1 VHSLSLAER
10 CSDLHNSLNGLES
23 DTRMVSSIA
32 IAIFS
37 GAVLVLAIIQYAAT
51 STLSPLNVKTNDKF
65 PKVELAQRV
74 FGLFYL
80 VAAVVR
86 YPALQCS
93 VPC

>member
-1 VHSLSLAER
+1 MSLAQR
-10 CSDLHNSLNGLES
+10 CSNLHISLDGFKS
-23 DTRMVSSIA
+23 DTRMASSIA

-37 GAVLVLAIIQYAAT
+37 GAVLVLAIIQYAST
-51 STLSPLNVKTNDKF
+51 RTLSPLNVKTNDDF
-65 PKVELAQRV
+65 PKVELAQRL

-86 YPALQCS
+86 YPALPRS